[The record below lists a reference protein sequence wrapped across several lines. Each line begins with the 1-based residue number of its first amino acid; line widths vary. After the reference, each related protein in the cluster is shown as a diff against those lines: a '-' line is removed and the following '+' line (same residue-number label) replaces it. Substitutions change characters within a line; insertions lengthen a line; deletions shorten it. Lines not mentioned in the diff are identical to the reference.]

1 MKDKKEKEISEIK
14 ERDIFLIESIAVITS
29 VLTTIFIISLLKTLQ

>member
-14 ERDIFLIESIAVITS
+14 KRDVILIESIAIITS
-29 VLTTIFIISLLKTLQ
+29 AITTIFIIGLLRTLQ